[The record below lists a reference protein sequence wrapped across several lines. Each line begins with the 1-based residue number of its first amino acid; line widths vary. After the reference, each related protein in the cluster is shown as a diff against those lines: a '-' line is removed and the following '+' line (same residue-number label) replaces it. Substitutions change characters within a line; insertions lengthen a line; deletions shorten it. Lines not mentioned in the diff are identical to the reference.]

1 MSIAAAPQAPARRPD
16 RAAETTQP
24 RLTAVPEP
32 LPAPMAPRLPFVVL
46 VSMLLV
52 GGVVGLLVFNTS
64 MQQSAF
70 QEQKL
75 QEQATTLAAREQALD
90 GELKKMEDPHK
101 IAAKAKELGMV
112 VPQNAAML
120 RVPAAKVEGEAAP
133 ADRSATPPL
142 HPKVAKPYSVL
153 VAEQKAAEAAAAKKK
168 AAELAE
174 KKRAREAAEKQEAEE
189 QQRTPSGEAR

>member
-1 MSIAAAPQAPARRPD
+1 MSIAAAPQAPGRSPD
-16 RAAETTQP
+16 RATETQT
-24 RLTAVPEP
+24 RLTAVPAP

-70 QEQKL
+70 QEQRL

-101 IAAKAKELGMV
+101 IAAKAKDLGMV

-120 RVPAAKVEGEAAP
+120 RVPEAKIEGEAAP

-168 AAELAE
+168 AELAE
-174 KKRAREAAEKQEAEE
+174 KKRAQEKAEKQAAEE
-189 QQRTPSGEAR
+189 QRTSSGEAR

>member
-1 MSIAAAPQAPARRPD
+1 MSIAAAPQAPGRSPD
-16 RAAETTQP
+16 RAPETQT
-24 RLTAVPEP
+24 RLTAVPAP
-32 LPAPMAPRLPFVVL
+32 LPGPTAPRLPFVVL

-90 GELKKMEDPHK
+90 GELKTMEDPHK

-153 VAEQKAAEAAAAKKK
+153 VAEQKAAE
-168 AAELAE
+168 LAE
-174 KKRAREAAEKQEAEE
+174 KKKAQEARAQEMAEKQEAEE

>member
-1 MSIAAAPQAPARRPD
+1 MSIAAAPQAPVRRPD
-16 RAAETTQP
+16 QAAETTQT
-24 RLTAVPEP
+24 RLTAVP
-32 LPAPMAPRLPFVVL
+32 APMPAGALAPRLPFVVL
-46 VSMLLV
+46 VSMLLI

-101 IAAKAKELGMV
+101 IAAKAKGLGMV

-120 RVPAAKVEGEAAP
+120 RVPEAKVEGEAAA

-142 HPKVAKPYSVL
+142 HPKTAKPYSVQL
-153 VAEQKAAEAAAAKKK
+153 AEEKARQAEADKKK
-168 AAELAE
+168 AEKAALIKKQAEE
-174 KKRAREAAEKQEAEE
+174 KKAEE
-189 QQRTPSGEAR
+189 RERTSSGEAR

>member
-1 MSIAAAPQAPARRPD
+1 MSISAAPQAPVRSPD
-16 RAAETTQP
+16 RATETTQT
-24 RLTAVPEP
+24 RLTAVPAP

-70 QEQKL
+70 QEQRL

-101 IAAKAKELGMV
+101 IAAKAKDLGMV

-120 RVPAAKVEGEAAP
+120 RVPEAKVEGEAAA

-174 KKRAREAAEKQEAEE
+174 KKRAQEAAEKQTAEE
-189 QQRTPSGEAR
+189 QQRTSPGEAR

>member
-1 MSIAAAPQAPARRPD
+1 MSIAAAPQAPVHSPD
-16 RAAETTQP
+16 RATETTQT
-24 RLTAVPEP
+24 RLTAVPAP

-70 QEQKL
+70 QEQRL

-101 IAAKAKELGMV
+101 IAAKAKDLGMV

-120 RVPAAKVEGEAAP
+120 RVPEAKVEGEAAA

-142 HPKVAKPYSVL
+142 YPKVAKPYSVL
-153 VAEQKAAEAAAAKKK
+153 VAEQKAAAAKKK

-174 KKRAREAAEKQEAEE
+174 KKLAQEKAEKQAAEKQ
-189 QQRTPSGEAR
+189 QRTSPGEAR

>member
-1 MSIAAAPQAPARRPD
+1 MSIAAAPQAPGRSPEQ
-16 RAAETTQP
+16 AAETTQT
-24 RLTAVPEP
+24 RLSAV
-32 LPAPMAPRLPFVVL
+32 PAPMPGALAPRLPFVVL
-46 VSMLLV
+46 VSMLLI

-70 QEQKL
+70 QEQRL

-101 IAAKAKELGMV
+101 IAAKAKGLGMV

-120 RVPAAKVEGEAAP
+120 RVPEAKVEGEAAA

-142 HPKVAKPYSVL
+142 HPKQAKPYSVQ
-153 VAEQKAAEAAAAKKK
+153 VAEEKARKEEAAKKK
-168 AAELAE
+168 AEEKALAAKKAEE
-174 KKRAREAAEKQEAEE
+174 KRAAEDRE
-189 QQRTPSGEAR
+189 RTSSDEAR

>member
-1 MSIAAAPQAPARRPD
+1 MSTAAAPQAPTRRPD

-32 LPAPMAPRLPFVVL
+32 MPALAPRLPFVVL

-70 QEQKL
+70 QEQRL

-101 IAAKAKELGMV
+101 IAAKAKDLGMV
-112 VPQNAAML
+112 IPQNAAML
-120 RVPAAKVEGEAAP
+120 RVPEAKVEGEAVP

-153 VAEQKAAEAAAAKKK
+153 VAEKKAAEAAAAKKK
-168 AAELAE
+168 AAELAK
-174 KKRAREAAEKQEAEE
+174 KKRDQETADRQAAEE

>member
-24 RLTAVPEP
+24 RLAAVPEP
-32 LPAPMAPRLPFVVL
+32 LPASLAPRLPFVVL

-70 QEQKL
+70 QEQRL

-101 IAAKAKELGMV
+101 IAAAAKKLGMV
-112 VPQNAAML
+112 VPQSAAML
-120 RVPAAKVEGEAAP
+120 RVPEAKVEGEAVP

-142 HPKVAKPYSVL
+142 HPKVAKPYSVQ

-174 KKRAREAAEKQEAEE
+174 KKRAQEAAEE
-189 QQRTPSGEAR
+189 QQRTSTGEAR

>member
-1 MSIAAAPQAPARRPD
+1 MSIAAAPQSPVRSPD
-16 RAAETTQP
+16 RATETQT
-24 RLTAVPEP
+24 RLTAVPAP
-32 LPAPMAPRLPFVVL
+32 LPAASAPRLPFVVL

-70 QEQKL
+70 QEQRL

-101 IAAKAKELGMV
+101 IAAKAKGLGMV

-120 RVPAAKVEGEAAP
+120 RIPEAKIEGEAAP

-153 VAEQKAAEAAAAKKK
+153 LAEQKAAAAKKK

-174 KKRAREAAEKQEAEE
+174 KKRAQEEAEKQAAEE
-189 QQRTPSGEAR
+189 QRTSSGEAR

>member
-1 MSIAAAPQAPARRPD
+1 MSIAAAPQAPGRSPD
-16 RAAETTQP
+16 RATETQT
-24 RLTAVPEP
+24 RLTAVPAP

-70 QEQKL
+70 QEQRL

-101 IAAKAKELGMV
+101 IAAKAKDLGMV

-120 RVPAAKVEGEAAP
+120 RVPEAKIEGEAAP

-142 HPKVAKPYSVL
+142 HPKVATPSRVL
-153 VAEQKAAEAAAAKKK
+153 AAEQPAAAAAAAKKK
-168 AAELAE
+168 AELAE
-174 KKRAREAAEKQEAEE
+174 KKRAQEKAEKQAAEE
-189 QQRTPSGEAR
+189 QRTSSGEAR

>member
-1 MSIAAAPQAPARRPD
+1 MSIAAAPQAPARSPD
-16 RAAETTQP
+16 RASEKTQT
-24 RLTAVPEP
+24 RLTAVPAP

-46 VSMLLV
+46 VSMLLI

-70 QEQKL
+70 QEQRL

-120 RVPAAKVEGEAAP
+120 RVPEAKIEGEAAP

-142 HPKVAKPYSVL
+142 HPKVSKPYSVL
-153 VAEQKAAEAAAAKKK
+153 VAERKAAAAEAAKKK
-168 AAELAE
+168 AAEIA
-174 KKRAREAAEKQEAEE
+174 KKKSEQQAADE
-189 QQRTPSGEAR
+189 QQRTSSGEAR

>member
-1 MSIAAAPQAPARRPD
+1 MSISAAPQAPERSPD
-16 RAAETTQP
+16 RATETTQT
-24 RLTAVPEP
+24 RLTAVPAP

-46 VSMLLV
+46 VSMLLI

-70 QEQKL
+70 QEQRL

-101 IAAKAKELGMV
+101 IAAKAKDLGMV

-120 RVPAAKVEGEAAP
+120 RVPEAKVEGEAAA

-153 VAEQKAAEAAAAKKK
+153 VAEQKAAAAKKK

-174 KKRAREAAEKQEAEE
+174 KKREQEAAEKQAAEE
-189 QQRTPSGEAR
+189 QQRTSPGEAR

>member
-1 MSIAAAPQAPARRPD
+1 MSIAAAPQSPVRSPD
-16 RAAETTQP
+16 RATETQT
-24 RLTAVPEP
+24 RLTAVPAP
-32 LPAPMAPRLPFVVL
+32 LPAPVAPRLPFVVL

-70 QEQKL
+70 QEQRL

-101 IAAKAKELGMV
+101 IAAKAKDLGMV

-120 RVPAAKVEGEAAP
+120 RVPEAKIEGDAAP

-168 AAELAE
+168 AELAE
-174 KKRAREAAEKQEAEE
+174 KKRAQEAEEKQAAEE
-189 QQRTPSGEAR
+189 QQRTSSGEAR

>member
-24 RLTAVPEP
+24 RLAAVPAP

-70 QEQKL
+70 QEQRL

-101 IAAKAKELGMV
+101 IAAEAKDLGMV

-120 RVPAAKVEGEAAP
+120 RVPEAEIEGEAAP

-174 KKRAREAAEKQEAEE
+174 KKRAQEAAEKQATEE
-189 QQRTPSGEAR
+189 QRTSSGEAR

>member
-1 MSIAAAPQAPARRPD
+1 MSIAAAPQAPARGPE
-16 RAAETTQP
+16 RATETTQT
-24 RLTAVPEP
+24 RLTAVPAP
-32 LPAPMAPRLPFVVL
+32 LPSPMAPRLPFVVL

-70 QEQKL
+70 QEARL

-90 GELKKMEDPHK
+90 GELKKMENPHK

-120 RVPAAKVEGEAAP
+120 RVPEAKVEGEPAP

-142 HPKVAKPYSVL
+142 HPKVGKPYSVL
-153 VAEQKAAEAAAAKKK
+153 LAEKKAAEAAAAKKK
-168 AAELAE
+168 AAEDA
-174 KKRAREAAEKQEAEE
+174 KKKAEE
-189 QQRTPSGEAR
+189 KAADEEQRTSTDEAR

>member
-16 RAAETTQP
+16 RAAESTQP
-24 RLTAVPEP
+24 RLAAVPAP
-32 LPAPMAPRLPFVVL
+32 LPGPMAPRLPFVVL

-70 QEQKL
+70 QEQRL

-90 GELKKMEDPHK
+90 AELKKMEDPHK
-101 IAAKAKELGMV
+101 IAAEAKELGMV

-120 RVPAAKVEGEAAP
+120 RVPEAKVEGEAAP

-142 HPKVAKPYSVL
+142 HPKVGKPYSVL
-153 VAEQKAAEAAAAKKK
+153 VAEQKAAELAAEKKK
-168 AAELAE
+168 AAEEAR
-174 KKRAREAAEKQEAEE
+174 KKRAQEAAQKQEAEAP
-189 QQRTPSGEAR
+189 QRTASGEAR

>member
-1 MSIAAAPQAPARRPD
+1 MSIAAAPQAPALRPD
-16 RAAETTQP
+16 RASEMTEPPFA
-24 RLTAVPEP
+24 P
-32 LPAPMAPRLPFVVL
+32 LPFLLPVPMAPRLPFVVL

-70 QEQKL
+70 QEQRL

-101 IAAKAKELGMV
+101 IAAKAKNLGMV

-120 RVPAAKVEGEAAP
+120 RVPEAKIEGEAAP

-174 KKRAREAAEKQEAEE
+174 KKRAQEAAEKQAAEE
-189 QQRTPSGEAR
+189 QQRTSSGDAR